1 MIRPKPLKKGD
12 KIALIA
18 PSSPVAEERIKPSIN
33 AVEAL
38 GLEVVVGKSCTSK
51 NGFLAGEDK
60 IRAHDINI
68 MFADKSIKGIFAMR
82 GGYGSARILDLLDY
96 KTIRKNPKIFAGYS
110 DITALHVAFN
120 QKCDLITFHSPMPAS
135 EFYECVDEYTMSF
148 FKRNIFSGDSLGI
161 IENPKGEKIE
171 TLVKGNAKGR
181 ITGGNLTLLASSIGT
196 KYEVD
201 TKGKI
206 LFIEEVDEAPYRIDR
221 MLLQLKQS
229 GKFKDATGIVL
240 GQWTSCE
247 AKNKENSLELDE
259 IFKELIAIENKP
271 TIYNIACGHS
281 TPTMTIPMGA
291 FSEIYDGKFIIKR
304 C

>member
-1 MIRPKPLKKGD
+1 MGLS
-12 KIALIA
+12 LIH
-18 PSSPVAEERIKPSIN
+18 I
-33 AVEAL
+33 
-38 GLEVVVGKSCTSK
+38 
-51 NGFLAGEDK
+51 
-60 IRAHDINI
+60 
-68 MFADKSIKGIFAMR
+68 
-82 GGYGSARILDLLDY
+82 SARILDLLDY

-240 GQWTSCE
+240 GL
-247 AKNKENSLELDE
+247 SL
-259 IFKELIAIENKP
+259 IHI
-271 TIYNIACGHS
+271 
-281 TPTMTIPMGA
+281 
-291 FSEIYDGKFIIKR
+291 
-304 C
+304 